1 MLITTSIFVMKEY
14 FNTLQKEMEGKKKTN
29 VKLEKIKKAKDIT
42 SGTYVYN
49 FHFKHK
55 SNAVI
60 QEQRSNNE
68 FLYNML
74 HKIKLDHL
82 PPIATIYCTGG
93 VSIYAPFTKPY
104 IVFSAF
110 SLSAKIFANTGF
122 FFLGSVV

>member
-1 MLITTSIFVMKEY
+1 MLITTSIFVMKED

-29 VKLEKIKKAKDIT
+29 VKLIRKNKKSKRDT
-42 SGTYVYN
+42 SCTYVYN

-68 FLYNML
+68 FLYTVL

-82 PPIATIYCTGG
+82 PHIATIYCTGG
-93 VSIYAPFTKPY
+93 VTIYAPFTKP
-104 IVFSAF
+104 
-110 SLSAKIFANTGF
+110 
-122 FFLGSVV
+122 